1 VQSLTKCNEL
11 MEVQEVEN
19 HPSYMN
25 LSESD
30 LNAGKNPMSE
40 KMMHV
45 YEPILFPSQNY
56 FE

>member
-1 VQSLTKCNEL
+1 MQSLTKCNEL